1 MKHDILITNLPFHS
15 LIRRKKANG
24 FWKGTLPC
32 TSSRTMSGGDSVRT
46 TVNSWLYEYSRE
58 VEYYDPFIVV
68 ISFKLDQ
75 RIGLGLS
82 FGSVHDKQSVV

>member
-1 MKHDILITNLPFHS
+1 MKHEILITNLPFHS

-32 TSSRTMSGGDSVRT
+32 TSFRTMSGGESVRT
-46 TVNSWLYEYSRE
+46 TVNRWLYEYSPE

-82 FGSVHDKQSVV
+82 SGSVHDKQSVV